1 MRNLKVT
8 TAFLGTAY
16 HGFQRQEGGLR
27 TVQGELERAIY
38 KLLGEQV
45 SINGCSRTDAGVHAN
60 NFVFSVGLESS
71 IDDRGFQYGMNGVLP
86 PDISIL
92 KCEDAADDFHA
103 RYHCRGKEYV
113 YLIHNSEIKSP
124 FLADRMYRSWYPIDA
139 NKLDRACKAF
149 IGRHDF
155 KAFCAAACDKE
166 VTIREIFDYSVER
179 EGDVVKFTI
188 SGDGFLYNMV
198 RITVGTLLF
207 INDGKLAEDSI
218 AEIIASKDRTRA
230 GKTVPPQGLYLN
242 KVFY

>member
-27 TVQGELERAIY
+27 TVQRELERAIY

-60 NFVFSVGLESS
+60 NFVFSVKLESS

-92 KCEDAADDFHA
+92 KCEGAADDFHA

-179 EGDVVKFTI
+179 EGDVVRFTV

>member
-8 TAFLGTAY
+8 AAFLGTAY

-45 SINGCSRTDAGVHAN
+45 TVNGCSRTDAGVHAN
-60 NFVFSVGLESS
+60 CFVFSVNIESS

-92 KCEDAADDFHA
+92 KCEGAPDDFHA

-124 FLADRMYRSWYPIDA
+124 FLADRMYRSWYPIDEK
-139 NKLDRACKAF
+139 KLGRAAKDF

-166 VTIREIFDYSVER
+166 VTVREIFDYRVER
-179 EGDVVKFTI
+179 EGDIVRFTV

-218 AEIIASKDRTRA
+218 PGIIASRDRTKA

>member
-16 HGFQRQEGGLR
+16 HGFQRQDGGLR

-38 KLLGEQV
+38 KLLGERV

-60 NFVFSVGLESS
+60 NFVFSVKLESS

-92 KCEDAADDFHA
+92 KCEGAAEDFHA

-179 EGDVVKFTI
+179 EGDVVRFTV

-218 AEIIASKDRTRA
+218 AEIIASKDRTKA